1 MRAEPAPAATSAP
14 AGAAAPVVEIFS
26 GLQGEG
32 IRLGERMVFVRLA
45 GCDRRCAYCD
55 TPRAREIEGAETLSA
70 GEVAAR
76 ARARAAELPH
86 AAVAWTGGEPL
97 VHVDFLVRALPLLRE
112 IGLAQYLETNGT
124 RPDAL
129 ARVIDLVDAVA
140 ADVKLP
146 SVTGEALDWEK
157 SARFLALAAPREL
170 LVKIV
175 VSEAT
180 DEAEL
185 ARAVA
190 LASDA
195 GAPVVLQPV
204 TPVPGGPRPP
214 SAEATAA
221 MQAAALAH
229 HARAR
234 VRVIPQVHRLMG
246 WR

>member
-1 MRAEPAPAATSAP
+1 MRAEPAPAGTT
-14 AGAAAPVVEIFS
+14 APVVEIFS
-26 GLQGEG
+26 GLQGEAL
-32 IRLGERMVFVRLA
+32 RLGERMVFVRLA
-45 GCDRRCAYCD
+45 GCVRCCAYCD
-55 TPRAREIEGAETLSA
+55 TPRAREVEGAEMLSA

-76 ARARAAELPH
+76 VRALAAEVPH

-112 IGLAQYLETNGT
+112 TGLAQYLETNGT

-129 ARVIDLVDAVA
+129 ARVVDLVDVVA

-146 SVTGEALDWEK
+146 SVTGEPLDWEK
-157 SARFLALAAPREL
+157 SARFLALAASREL
-170 LVKIV
+170 FVKIV
-175 VSEAT
+175 VSEAA

-185 ARAVA
+185 AHAVA

-204 TPVPGGPRPP
+204 TPAPAGPGPP

-221 MQAAALAH
+221 MQAAALAR
-229 HARAR
+229 HAAGD